1 MSVDQY
7 GSLLIPVIM
16 SKLPSEIR
24 LLVARKATDNVWKID
39 NLLKTIKSEVEAREM
54 SEMARSNASEKP
66 PNKKQGSLPT
76 VGSFVVTKNGKD
88 GEGSFK
94 VRCAFCHELHY
105 SASCEKVT
113 DRDSRLK
120 LLRDSN
126 RCFVCLKIG
135 HRANMCD
142 ITNGVDDTT
151 NLFVI
156 TLATTVNN
164 VMTRKSPR
172 TEILI
177 KVPKVQTLP
186 LPRLLPRQPKEVFCC
201 RPPELLYR
209 MGQD

>member
-1 MSVDQY
+1 
-7 GSLLIPVIM
+7 M
-16 SKLPSEIR
+16 SKLPSEIS
-24 LLVARKATDNVWKID
+24 LLVARKATDVWKID
-39 NLLKTIKSEVEAREM
+39 DLLKTIKSEVEAREM
-54 SEMARSNASEKP
+54 SEMARSNTSEKP

-105 SASCEKVT
+105 SASCKKVT

-135 HRANMCD
+135 HHANMCD
-142 ITNGVDDTT
+142 ITNIVDIALDDTT

-186 LPRLLPRQPKEVFCC
+186 LPQLLPRQPKEVFCC
-201 RPPELLYR
+201 RPPELLIEWVKISSFPYIV
-209 MGQD
+209 